1 MSNLTLDEAIDL
13 AGGPVTEENCPA
25 VIPLDHF
32 LSICVSLMDIGQ
44 RFTKILDQTDPDIWG
59 AVGLTNSTAYGCQVR
74 PIENNG
80 YAVLVPVG
88 LIARIRVLARL
99 LLSYWKVDKAPRIIR
114 SPLDNVPGD
123 RDAIP
128 PLLKPLFLDEDEPDF
143 WEQLLELNKT
153 VTLEEL
159 AENDVQELV
168 HVAML
173 FIVSHEFTHI
183 LHGHFD
189 LLRRADTEKLPLT
202 MAEIRRGIELDADD
216 GGAAIAIKI
225 QNDAIED
232 ARARGEN
239 VNLGLGWL
247 RLTYAVTMV
256 FAITDTH
263 QKYFGVYDE
272 GSYNHPM
279 VRCELF
285 LNSADN
291 CLKNVPE
298 SVMEQWVTNST
309 EGWKRCVLALEN
321 LTMDAWSGKF
331 GKLAEGVQPAPIHT
345 LNYSATPNGAT
356 DRETLRKCKLAY
368 KLMWNVRKLLP
379 IFADTFSRASQELE
393 SLDDNLFAGEDLPEV
408 GLDHDP
414 VIGVYG
420 LEQEFIEALKGSY
433 GDASV
438 VDYSSSNISADT
450 EGKDEGEMMLDINQK
465 KGEFLESVNHVV
477 LQLGSVESLSLF
489 TGSML
494 QIIQGRMATVTCI
507 AGNEI
512 ESALRG
518 QMKNIS
524 ELTGEPAAEQLEK
537 EGKLLFLRQFDLSAL
552 ENQVALEKEIR
563 SNKSE

>member
-1 MSNLTLDEAIDL
+1 MSNLTLEEAIDL
-13 AGGPVTEENCPA
+13 TGGPVTKENCPA
-25 VIPLDHF
+25 VIPLDHI
-32 LSICVSLMDIGQ
+32 LSINVSLMGIGQ
-44 RFTKILDQTDPDIWG
+44 RFTKILDQTAPDIWG
-59 AVGLTNSTAYGCQVR
+59 AVALTNSTAYGCQVR

-88 LIARIRVLARL
+88 LIARIRVLSRL
-99 LLSYWKVDKAPRIIR
+99 LLFYWKVDKAPRFIR

-128 PLLKPLFLDEDEPDF
+128 PLLKPLFLDEDEPNF
-143 WEQLLELNKT
+143 WEQLLELDKT
-153 VTLEEL
+153 IKLEEL

-168 HVAML
+168 HVAIL

-189 LLRRADTEKLPLT
+189 LLRRAETEKLPLS

-216 GGAAIAIKI
+216 GGTAIAIKI

-232 ARARGEN
+232 AQAKGEN
-239 VNLGLGWL
+239 VNLVGLGSL

-263 QKYFGVYDE
+263 QKYFGAYDE

-285 LNSADN
+285 LNSAN
-291 CLKNVPE
+291 HCLKNVPE
-298 SVMEQWVTNST
+298 SVKELWVANST
-309 EGWKRCVLALEN
+309 EGWKRCILALEN
-321 LTMDAWSGKF
+321 LTMDALLGKF

-368 KLMWNVRKLLP
+368 KLMWDVRKLLP
-379 IFADTFSRASQELE
+379 VFADTFSRASRELE
-393 SLDDNLFAGEDLPEV
+393 SPEDNLFAGEDLTEV

-433 GDASV
+433 GDVSV
-438 VDYSSSNISADT
+438 VGYSSSNIPADI
-450 EGKDEGEMMLDINQK
+450 EGKDEGEAISEINQK
-465 KGEFLESVNHVV
+465 GADFFDSVNHVV
-477 LQLGSVESLSLF
+477 LQFGGVESLVVF
-489 TGSML
+489 TGSMV

-507 AGNEI
+507 TNNDMEN
-512 ESALRG
+512 ALRG
-518 QMKNIS
+518 QMKKIS
-524 ELTGEPAAEQLEK
+524 ELTGEPTAEQWEK
-537 EGKLLFLRQFDLSAL
+537 EGKLLFLREFDLPTL
-552 ENQVALEKEIR
+552 ENQISQEKETR
-563 SNKSE
+563 SNKS